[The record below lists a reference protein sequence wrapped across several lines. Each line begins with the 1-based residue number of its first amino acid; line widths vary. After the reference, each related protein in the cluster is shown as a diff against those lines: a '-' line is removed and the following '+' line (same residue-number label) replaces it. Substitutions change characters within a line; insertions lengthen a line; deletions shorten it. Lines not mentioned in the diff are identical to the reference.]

1 MASALANRY
10 ARALVEVVTKPG
22 ATATPEAA
30 AAQLTA
36 FLETFRGSLELRNV
50 LLSPAVSPAKK
61 RSILAGLGSRLGLG
75 QVAENFLYV
84 VTDHRRLTLLG
95 EMLAAVQA
103 LLDERRGVVRA
114 EVTTAQP
121 AGADDQGAL
130 AAALSHKTSGDVKA
144 RFQTDPGLL
153 GGAVVRIGSTIYDG
167 SVRGQLSALQRRLG
181 AE

>member
-10 ARALVEVVTKPG
+10 ARALVEVVTKAG
-22 ATATPEAA
+22 AAGTPETVIGQLAA
-30 AAQLTA
+30 FQDV
-36 FLETFRGSLELRNV
+36 FRGSAELRSV
-50 LLSPAVSPAKK
+50 LLSPAVPPAKK
-61 RSILAGLGSRLGLG
+61 KAIIAGLGSRAGLG
-75 QVAENFLYV
+75 QVARNFLYV
-84 VTDHRRLTLLG
+84 VADHRRLTLLS

-103 LLDERRGVVRA
+103 LLDDQRGVVRA

-121 AGADDQGAL
+121 AGPDDQSVLTAR
-130 AAALSHKTSGDVKA
+130 LSQRTGRNVQT

-167 SVRGQLSALQRRLG
+167 SVRGQLGALQRRLG

>member
-22 ATATPEAA
+22 AAGTPEAVIGQLA
-30 AAQLTA
+30 AFQDV
-36 FLETFRGSLELRNV
+36 FRGSAELRNV
-50 LLSPAVSPAKK
+50 LLSPAVPPAKK
-61 RSILAGLGSRLGLG
+61 KAIIAGLGARVELG
-75 QVAENFLYV
+75 QVAQNFLYV
-84 VTDHRRLTLLG
+84 VADHRRLSMLG
-95 EMLAAVQA
+95 EMLTAIEA
-103 LLDERRGVVRA
+103 LLDEQRGVVRA

-121 AGADDQGAL
+121 AGEEDQSAL
-130 AAALSHKTSGDVKA
+130 TARLTQKTGRSVQS

-167 SVRGQLSALQRRLG
+167 SVRGHLGALQRRLG

>member
-22 ATATPEAA
+22 AAGAPEAVIGQLA
-30 AAQLTA
+30 AFQDV
-36 FLETFRGSLELRNV
+36 FRGSVELRNV
-50 LLSPAVSPAKK
+50 LLSPAVPPAKK
-61 RSILAGLGSRLGLG
+61 KAIIAALGSRVELG
-75 QVAENFLYV
+75 QVAKNFLYV
-84 VTDHRRLTLLG
+84 VADHRRLSLLG
-95 EMLAAVQA
+95 EMLAAVQS
-103 LLDERRGVVRA
+103 LLDEQRGIVRA

-121 AGADDQGAL
+121 AGDEDQSTLTARL
-130 AAALSHKTSGDVKA
+130 TEKTGHSVQS

-167 SVRGQLSALQRRLG
+167 SVRGQLGALQRRLG